1 MKEKQNQKAAR
12 PQKSTTD
19 GSAMPQ
25 QDTKD
30 GGARPAKSSTMS
42 RLYQKYKD
50 TVREELKKEL
60 NLKNIMMVPK
70 LEKIVINSGVG
81 EATQNIK
88 LLDKVME
95 ELAAVTGQRPIIR
108 RAKKSIAA
116 FRLRAGMPV
125 GATVTLRGMRMY
137 EFMDRL
143 VSVVMPRVKDFRGVS
158 PKSFDGRGN
167 YTIAIKDQLVFPEIN
182 YSKVEKIKGMS
193 ITFVTSAQTDE
204 MGRALLR
211 HLGMPFRQ

>member
-1 MKEKQNQKAAR
+1 
-12 PQKSTTD
+12 
-19 GSAMPQ
+19 
-25 QDTKD
+25 
-30 GGARPAKSSTMS
+30 MS

-70 LEKIVINSGVG
+70 LEKIVVNSGVG

-95 ELAAVTGQRPIIR
+95 ELAAITGQRPIIR

-125 GATVTLRGMRMY
+125 GATVTLRGIRMY

-143 VSVVMPRVKDFRGVS
+143 VSVVMPRIKDFRGVS
-158 PKSFDGRGN
+158 PRSFDGRGN
-167 YTIAIKDQLVFPEIN
+167 YTIAIKDQLVFPEIS

-204 MGRALLR
+204 MGRVLLK
-211 HLGMPFRQ
+211 HLGMPFIQ

>member
-1 MKEKQNQKAAR
+1 
-12 PQKSTTD
+12 
-19 GSAMPQ
+19 
-25 QDTKD
+25 
-30 GGARPAKSSTMS
+30 MS
-42 RLYQKYKD
+42 RLYEKYKD
-50 TVREELKKEL
+50 TVKEVLKKEL

-70 LEKIVINSGVG
+70 LEKIVVNSGVG

-95 ELAAVTGQRPIIR
+95 ELTTVTGQRPIIR

-125 GATVTLRGMRMY
+125 GASVTLRGIRMY

-143 VSVVMPRVKDFRGVS
+143 VSVVIPRVKDFRGVS
-158 PKSFDGRGN
+158 PRSFDGRGN
-167 YTIAIKDQLVFPEIN
+167 YTFAITDQLVFPEIN

>member
-1 MKEKQNQKAAR
+1 
-12 PQKSTTD
+12 
-19 GSAMPQ
+19 
-25 QDTKD
+25 
-30 GGARPAKSSTMS
+30 MS
-42 RLYQKYKD
+42 RLYEKYKD
-50 TVREELKKEL
+50 TVKEELKKEL
-60 NLKNIMMVPK
+60 NLKNIMMVPR

-95 ELAAVTGQRPIIR
+95 ELATVTGQRPIIR

-125 GATVTLRGMRMY
+125 GATVTLRGIRMY

-158 PKSFDGRGN
+158 PRSFDGRGN
-167 YTIAIKDQLVFPEIN
+167 YTIAIKDQLVFPEIS

>member
-1 MKEKQNQKAAR
+1 
-12 PQKSTTD
+12 
-19 GSAMPQ
+19 
-25 QDTKD
+25 
-30 GGARPAKSSTMS
+30 MS
-42 RLYQKYKD
+42 RLYEKYKN
-50 TVREELKKEL
+50 TIREELKKEL
-60 NLKNIMMVPK
+60 NLGNIMMVPK
-70 LEKIVINSGVG
+70 LEKIVVNSGVG

-95 ELAAVTGQRPIIR
+95 ELATVTGQRPVVR

-125 GATVTLRGMRMY
+125 GATVTLRGIRMY

-143 VSVVMPRVKDFRGVS
+143 VSIVIPRVKDFRGVS
-158 PKSFDGRGN
+158 PRSFDGKGN

-193 ITFVTSAQTDE
+193 ITFVTSAETDE
-204 MGRALLR
+204 MGRALLT
-211 HLGMPFRQ
+211 HLGMPFRQQA

>member
-1 MKEKQNQKAAR
+1 MN
-12 PQKSTTD
+12 
-19 GSAMPQ
+19 
-25 QDTKD
+25 
-30 GGARPAKSSTMS
+30 
-42 RLYQKYKD
+42 RLYEKYKD
-50 TVREELKKEL
+50 TVKEELKKEL

-70 LEKIVINSGVG
+70 LEKIVVNSGVG

-95 ELAAVTGQRPIIR
+95 ELSIVTGQRPIIR

-143 VSVVMPRVKDFRGVS
+143 VSVVMPRIKDFRGVS
-158 PKSFDGRGN
+158 PRSFDGRGN

-182 YSKVEKIKGMS
+182 YSKVEKVKGMS

-204 MGRALLR
+204 MGRALLK